1 MTKEINM
8 NREKILIANRGE
20 IACRVMKSARKM
32 GLGTVAV
39 YSEADV
45 NSLHVQMADEAVL
58 LGGPLASDSYL
69 DIDKIIKAVR
79 KTGAKYVHPGYGFLS
94 ENTKFAQAL
103 EKEGVVFVGPPVI
116 AIQKMGDKIE
126 SKKLAKK
133 AGVNTIPGYT
143 DVIKDASE
151 AKKIAKK
158 VGFPV
163 MIKASAGGGGKG
175 MRIVRTKDEVKDA
188 FESATN
194 EAKNSFG
201 DGRVFIEK
209 YIENPRHIEIQ
220 VIGDKHGNIVCL
232 GERECS
238 IQRNHQKVIE
248 ECPSSFMDERTR
260 NKMYAQAIAL
270 CKKVGYYSA
279 GTIECMMDKD
289 RNFYFLEMNTRLQV
303 EHPVTEMV
311 TGTDI
316 VELMIKVAMGEKLPF
331 KQSDIK
337 LTGWAMESRI
347 YAEDPSRGFLPSS
360 GRISKYIEP
369 LDVENVRVDTGVYE
383 GCEISMFYDAMIAK
397 LCTYGKD
404 RLEAIKNMKQAL
416 GSFYIDGI
424 SHNIN
429 FLETIMHNEKFQK
442 GDISTSFI
450 KQEFPEGFTGNEL
463 ESKAKGVL
471 IGASAFMFIKNLKR
485 FYNITGQLKGREREI
500 NEKWIISL
508 DNQKYLCNITENHDV
523 ISVEYGDGYV
533 SVESSWQH
541 GDNIFRGI
549 INSNKINVK
558 INTNDY
564 SGGYQL
570 QYIGSNISTSVRS
583 ARISELEKYMPKI
596 DKNIKPKFLKA
607 PITGKIVKFKA
618 KEGDEIK
625 IGGELFSIEAMK
637 MENIIRS
644 DFNVKIKKINF
655 EAGSFVGVGE
665 IIIEFEQEK

>member
-1 MTKEINM
+1 MT
-8 NREKILIANRGE
+8 REKILIANRGE
-20 IACRVMKSARKM
+20 IACRVIKTARKM
-32 GLGTVAV
+32 GLATVAV
-39 YSEADV
+39 YSEADA

-69 DIDKIIKAVR
+69 NIEKIVLAIR

-94 ENTKFAQAL
+94 ENTAFAQAL
-103 EKEGVVFVGPPVI
+103 EKEGVIFVGPPI
-116 AIQKMGDKIE
+116 KALQKMGDKIE

-133 AGVNTIPGYT
+133 ASVNVIPGYT
-143 DVIKDASE
+143 DVIKDANE
-151 AKKIAKK
+151 AKKIAKRI
-158 VGFPV
+158 GFPV

-175 MRIVRTKDEVKDA
+175 MRVVTKKEEIKDA

-201 DGRVFIEK
+201 DGRVFLEK

-220 VIGDKHGNIVCL
+220 VIGDKYGNIVCL

-248 ECPSSFMDERTR
+248 ECPSPFLDERTR
-260 NKMYAQAIAL
+260 KKMYAQAVSL

-303 EHPVTEMV
+303 EHPVTELV
-311 TGTDI
+311 TGYDI
-316 VELMIKVAMGEKLPF
+316 VELMINIAMGKELPF
-331 KQSDIK
+331 KQKDIT

-347 YAEDPSRGFLPSS
+347 YAEDPARGFLPSS

-369 LDVENVRVDTGVYE
+369 IEVDNVRVDTGVYE

-404 RLEAIKNMKQAL
+404 RKEALRNMKQAL

-429 FLETIMHNEKFQK
+429 FLEKIMHNERFQK
-442 GDISTSFI
+442 GDISTNFI
-450 KQEFPEGFTGNEL
+450 KQEFSNGGLAGNEL
-463 ESKAKGVL
+463 ESKEKGVL
-471 IGASAFMFIKNLKR
+471 IGVSAFMFIKDLKR
-485 FYNITGQLKGREREI
+485 FYNITGQIQNRDRKV

-508 DNQKYLCNITENHDV
+508 DNKKYLCYITENYDI

-549 INSNKINVK
+549 VNGNKINVK
-558 INTNDY
+558 INSNDY
-564 SGGYQL
+564 TGSYQL
-570 QYIGSNISTSVRS
+570 QYIGSNISVTIRS
-583 ARISELEKYMPKI
+583 TRVSELEKYMPKI
-596 DKNIKPKFLKA
+596 DLNAKPKFLKA
-607 PITGKIVKFKA
+607 PITGKIIKFKV

-625 IGGELFSIEAMK
+625 IGAELISIEAMK

-655 EAGSFVGVGE
+655 KDGDFVGVGE
-665 IIIEFEQEK
+665 TVIEFEQ

>member
-1 MTKEINM
+1 MTK
-8 NREKILIANRGE
+8 EKILIANRGE
-20 IACRVMKSARKM
+20 IVCRIIKTARKM
-32 GLGTVAV
+32 GLETVAV
-39 YSEADV
+39 YSEADA
-45 NSLHVQMADEAVL
+45 NSLHVQLADEAVL

-69 DIDKIIKAVR
+69 DINKILLAIR

-103 EKEGVVFVGPPVI
+103 EKEGVVFVGPPVK

-143 DVIKDASE
+143 GVIKDARE
-151 AKKIAKK
+151 ARRIAKKI
-158 VGFPV
+158 GFPV

-175 MRIVRTKDEVKDA
+175 MRIIKNKDEVKDA

-201 DGRVFIEK
+201 DGRLFMEK

-220 VIGDKHGNIVCL
+220 VIGDKQGNIICL

-238 IQRNHQKVIE
+238 IQRNNQKVIE

-260 NKMYAQAIAL
+260 KKMYAQAVAL
-270 CKKVGYYSA
+270 SKKVGYYSA
-279 GTIECMMDKD
+279 GTVECMMDKD
-289 RNFYFLEMNTRLQV
+289 KNFFFLEMNTRLQV
-303 EHPVTEMV
+303 EHPVTELV
-311 TGTDI
+311 TGLDI
-316 VELMIKVAMGEKLPF
+316 VELMIKVAMGEELPF
-331 KQSDIK
+331 KQKDIELK
-337 LTGWAMESRI
+337 GWAMESRI
-347 YAEDPSRGFLPSS
+347 YAEDPSRNFLPSS

-369 LDVENVRVDTGVYE
+369 IDIKNVRVDTGVYE

-397 LCTYGKD
+397 LCTYGAD
-404 RLEAIKNMKQAL
+404 RDEAIKYMKQAL

-429 FLETIMHNEKFQK
+429 FLETIMHNERFQK

-450 KQEFPEGFTGNEL
+450 KQEFSDGFSGNEL
-463 ESKAKGVL
+463 ESKARGIL
-471 IGASAFMFIKNLKR
+471 IGVSAFMFIKNLKR
-485 FYNITGQLKGREREI
+485 FYDITGQLQGREQEV

-508 DNQKYLCNITENHDV
+508 DDIKYLCHITESYNV

-541 GDNIFRGI
+541 GDKIFRGI
-549 INSNKINVK
+549 VNGNKINVK
-558 INTNDY
+558 INSNDY
-564 SGGYQL
+564 TGGYEL
-570 QYIGSNISTSVRS
+570 QYTGSNIPVTVRS
-583 ARISELEKYMPKI
+583 ARVSELEKYMPKI
-596 DKNIKPKFLKA
+596 KKDIKPKFLKA
-607 PITGKIVKFKA
+607 PITGKIVKVKV

-625 IGGELFSIEAMK
+625 IGGELLTVEAMK
-637 MENIIRS
+637 MENVIRS

-655 EAGSFVGVGE
+655 KAGALVGVGE
-665 IIIEFEQEK
+665 TIIEFE